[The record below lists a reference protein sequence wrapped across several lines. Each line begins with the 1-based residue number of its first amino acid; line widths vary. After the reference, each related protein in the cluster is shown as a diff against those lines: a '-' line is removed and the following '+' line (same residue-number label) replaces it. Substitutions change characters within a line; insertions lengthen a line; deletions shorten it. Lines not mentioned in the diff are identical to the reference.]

1 MHCTYIKSIMLLQM
15 ISLNWQTERCVYVSG
30 FFNDVVST
38 EKLNLLCTYDRV
50 QAGTQIE
57 ILTLRFCSHDDI
69 EFGRYL
75 PFRRNEP
82 KESADN

>member
-1 MHCTYIKSIMLLQM
+1 MLLQM
-15 ISLNWQTERCVYVSG
+15 ISLNWQAERCVYVSG

-38 EKLNLLCTYDRV
+38 EELNLLCTYDRV

-57 ILTLRFCSHDDI
+57 TLTLRFCRHDDI